1 MQSSFPQSNT
11 PQIRRAG
18 VDLNGVMSV
27 LSKHLYSTPTVALR
41 ELVQNAHDSI
51 LRRRLEQP
59 DWQGPSRI
67 EVIGDS
73 ASNTVRIVDTG
84 AGLTE
89 HEIHAYLAT
98 VGVGYTR
105 GLRQSGHEDS
115 GLIGMFGLGFLS
127 AFVLARRV
135 SVRTTSYQQPELGF
149 CSYGTSDN
157 RNLSVFLRGML
168 LDDDARDLLPS
179 WAGFV
184 GGVIES
190 NRLTPTASREDLQ
203 RDDHYA
209 AIQHALAEALIAGLG
224 EVARQQPEAWR
235 RVLLRHNEALL
246 GAALCDERLFAL
258 MMDSLRVPT
267 SQGDLPASELLSRG
281 AVHVLLDNDSGF
293 EEMLFRAMGVPVA
306 HGNRYAVVPF
316 LRRWA
321 QAKGMRLVE
330 LGTEQGNRQLF
341 RLDRLPERETGWLA
355 EHLGGAEEQLV
366 IARFSPEELPLV
378 VVPDRDAELKRRLE
392 DDEADK
398 RISTAALRLA
408 RQFTRKLDNRQ
419 PSRLYVNLDN
429 PAVQALLAA
438 VGEERDEAA
447 HAALLLRSFKVI
459 IAGQGRGQPATS
471 LNQAL
476 AGLADSVKRLLGQ

>member
-1 MQSSFPQSNT
+1 MY
-11 PQIRRAG
+11 
-18 VDLNGVMSV
+18 
-27 LSKHLYSTPTVALR
+27 K
-41 ELVQNAHDSI
+41 
-51 LRRRLEQP
+51 
-59 DWQGPSRI
+59 
-67 EVIGDS
+67 
-73 ASNTVRIVDTG
+73 
-84 AGLTE
+84 
-89 HEIHAYLAT
+89 
-98 VGVGYTR
+98 
-105 GLRQSGHEDS
+105 RQ
-115 GLIGMFGLGFLS
+115 
-127 AFVLARRV
+127 
-135 SVRTTSYQQPELGF
+135 
-149 CSYGTSDN
+149 
-157 RNLSVFLRGML
+157 
-168 LDDDARDLLPS
+168 
-179 WAGFV
+179 
-184 GGVIES
+184 
-190 NRLTPTASREDLQ
+190 
-203 RDDHYA
+203 
-209 AIQHALAEALIAGLG
+209 
-224 EVARQQPEAWR
+224 
-235 RVLLRHNEALL
+235 
-246 GAALCDERLFAL
+246 
-258 MMDSLRVPT
+258 
-267 SQGDLPASELLSRG
+267 
-281 AVHVLLDNDSGF
+281 VHVLLDNDSGF

>member
-1 MQSSFPQSNT
+1 M
-11 PQIRRAG
+11 
-18 VDLNGVMSV
+18 
-27 LSKHLYSTPTVALR
+27 
-41 ELVQNAHDSI
+41 
-51 LRRRLEQP
+51 
-59 DWQGPSRI
+59 
-67 EVIGDS
+67 
-73 ASNTVRIVDTG
+73 
-84 AGLTE
+84 
-89 HEIHAYLAT
+89 
-98 VGVGYTR
+98 
-105 GLRQSGHEDS
+105 
-115 GLIGMFGLGFLS
+115 
-127 AFVLARRV
+127 
-135 SVRTTSYQQPELGF
+135 
-149 CSYGTSDN
+149 
-157 RNLSVFLRGML
+157 
-168 LDDDARDLLPS
+168 
-179 WAGFV
+179 
-184 GGVIES
+184 IES

-267 SQGDLPASELLSRG
+267 SQGDLPASELLFARSGACAAGQRQRLRG
-281 AVHVLLDNDSGF
+281 NAV
-293 EEMLFRAMGVPVA
+293 PC
-306 HGNRYAVVPF
+306 HGRTGGPWQSLCGGTLPPSLGAG
-316 LRRWA
+316 
-321 QAKGMRLVE
+321 QGMRLVE

-341 RLDRLPERETGWLA
+341 RLDRLPEHETGWLA

-476 AGLADSVKRLLGQ
+476 AGLADSVKRLLEQ

>member
-1 MQSSFPQSNT
+1 M
-11 PQIRRAG
+11 
-18 VDLNGVMSV
+18 
-27 LSKHLYSTPTVALR
+27 
-41 ELVQNAHDSI
+41 
-51 LRRRLEQP
+51 
-59 DWQGPSRI
+59 
-67 EVIGDS
+67 
-73 ASNTVRIVDTG
+73 
-84 AGLTE
+84 
-89 HEIHAYLAT
+89 
-98 VGVGYTR
+98 
-105 GLRQSGHEDS
+105 
-115 GLIGMFGLGFLS
+115 
-127 AFVLARRV
+127 
-135 SVRTTSYQQPELGF
+135 
-149 CSYGTSDN
+149 
-157 RNLSVFLRGML
+157 
-168 LDDDARDLLPS
+168 
-179 WAGFV
+179 
-184 GGVIES
+184 
-190 NRLTPTASREDLQ
+190 
-203 RDDHYA
+203 
-209 AIQHALAEALIAGLG
+209 
-224 EVARQQPEAWR
+224 
-235 RVLLRHNEALL
+235 
-246 GAALCDERLFAL
+246 CDERLFAL

-341 RLDRLPERETGWLA
+341 RLDRLPERETGCWPNTWRRR
-355 EHLGGAEEQLV
+355 GATGDRPLQ
-366 IARFSPEELPLV
+366 PEELPLV

>member
-1 MQSSFPQSNT
+1 M
-11 PQIRRAG
+11 
-18 VDLNGVMSV
+18 
-27 LSKHLYSTPTVALR
+27 
-41 ELVQNAHDSI
+41 
-51 LRRRLEQP
+51 
-59 DWQGPSRI
+59 
-67 EVIGDS
+67 
-73 ASNTVRIVDTG
+73 
-84 AGLTE
+84 
-89 HEIHAYLAT
+89 
-98 VGVGYTR
+98 
-105 GLRQSGHEDS
+105 
-115 GLIGMFGLGFLS
+115 
-127 AFVLARRV
+127 
-135 SVRTTSYQQPELGF
+135 
-149 CSYGTSDN
+149 
-157 RNLSVFLRGML
+157 
-168 LDDDARDLLPS
+168 
-179 WAGFV
+179 
-184 GGVIES
+184 
-190 NRLTPTASREDLQ
+190 
-203 RDDHYA
+203 
-209 AIQHALAEALIAGLG
+209 AEALIAGLG